1 MKKQITGGIT
11 AVAIFAAAMGG
22 TAIAQDAASYPTKP
36 VEVVVP
42 FPAGGATDVIAR
54 LLSDIVSKSLGQQV
68 IILNKSGGTGSIG
81 ADFVAR
87 AKPDGY
93 TLLVATASTHAVLPA
108 FRSNLPYNN
117 LKDFAPITLLATF
130 PNILVVN
137 PDKVPAKNVAELIE
151 FLKSKPGDA
160 NFGSSGAGSSI
171 HLAGELFKLMT
182 KTKMAH
188 VPYKGSAPALTDLL
202 AGNIDMMFDN
212 MTAVW
217 PHVQQGKLRA
227 LGVASLK
234 RTPLAPDV
242 PAISETLPG
251 FQATSWVGLVA
262 PAGTPEP
269 IVAKLAKAFGDA
281 VSQPAIMKKL
291 NELGATAEPTSP
303 KAFADFI
310 KTDNERWVGVVR
322 DGNLAK

>member
-1 MKKQITGGIT
+1 
-11 AVAIFAAAMGG
+11 
-22 TAIAQDAASYPTKP
+22 
-36 VEVVVP
+36 
-42 FPAGGATDVIAR
+42 
-54 LLSDIVSKSLGQQV
+54 
-68 IILNKSGGTGSIG
+68 
-81 ADFVAR
+81 
-87 AKPDGY
+87 
-93 TLLVATASTHAVLPA
+93 
-108 FRSNLPYNN
+108 
-117 LKDFAPITLLATF
+117 
-130 PNILVVN
+130 
-137 PDKVPAKNVAELIE
+137 
-151 FLKSKPGDA
+151 
-160 NFGSSGAGSSI
+160 
-171 HLAGELFKLMT
+171 
-182 KTKMAH
+182 
-188 VPYKGSAPALTDLL
+188 
-202 AGNIDMMFDN
+202 
-212 MTAVW
+212 
-217 PHVQQGKLRA
+217 LRA

-322 DGNLAK
+322 